1 MSPGRSLGWLIA
13 AGRLNPGPDSQVK
26 QEPSAL
32 GSLRVHQKLV
42 EIRWN
47 DVDAYRHV
55 NNAVYLTYLEE
66 CRDEWLDRAL
76 GDAENSWDF
85 VIARVA
91 IDFRRELR
99 LEDDA
104 VVVSCRLARIG
115 TSSVTTR
122 EEIRT
127 AADEVA
133 AEAEAV
139 LVARDPATGESRPL
153 QPDERSALERA

>member
-1 MSPGRSLGWLIA
+1 
-13 AGRLNPGPDSQVK
+13 LNPGPDSQVK
-26 QEPSAL
+26 QEPSTL
-32 GSLRVHQKLV
+32 GSLGVHQKQV
-42 EIRWN
+42 EIRWS
-47 DVDAYRHV
+47 DVDAYQHV

-76 GDAENSWDF
+76 GDVEDSWDF
-85 VIARVA
+85 VLARVA

-99 LEDDA
+99 LENDA
-104 VVVSCRLARIG
+104 VLVRCRLERIG

-127 AADEVA
+127 STDELA

-139 LVARDPATGESRPL
+139 LVARNPATGESRPL
-153 QPDERSALERA
+153 RPEERSALERA

>member
-1 MSPGRSLGWLIA
+1 VLEKR
-13 AGRLNPGPDSQVK
+13 
-26 QEPSAL
+26 
-32 GSLRVHQKLV
+32 V

-66 CRDEWLDRAL
+66 CRDEWLDGVLEA
-76 GDAENSWDF
+76 AENAWDF

-91 IDFRRELR
+91 IDFRRELT
-99 LEDDA
+99 LEDEE
-104 VVVSCRLARIG
+104 VVVSCELERIG
-115 TSSVTTR
+115 TSSLTTR

-127 AADEVA
+127 SGGELA

-139 LVARDPATGESRPL
+139 LVARDPSTGSSRPL
-153 QPDERSALERA
+153 STDEREAFERSRT